1 MPLNPFPAPRT
12 LSQPLPKFTEEE
24 LVALLQARSEAGFSY
39 LYDNYAAA
47 LYGLLLQMTGQPEAA
62 ADLLQEVFVKIWN
75 HIDRYDATI
84 ARLYTWMIQ
93 ITRNTALDYL
103 KSKNYKKSQQ
113 NQPLSDAVSEKAPL
127 NSLAATDYIGLAKVL
142 EQLDGDKKQLIDLA
156 YYKGYTQDEISQC
169 LGIPLGTVKTR
180 LRAAFV
186 ILRKLLKDYR

>member
-1 MPLNPFPAPRT
+1 MGH
-12 LSQPLPKFTEEE
+12 QLPQHTEEE
-24 LVALLQARSEAGFSY
+24 LVALLQTRSEAGFSY
-39 LYDNYAAA
+39 LYDNYASA
-47 LYGLLLQMTGQPEAA
+47 LYGLLLQMTGTPEAA

-75 HIDRYDATI
+75 NINRYDPSI

-103 KSKNYKKSQQ
+103 KSKNYKKSRQ
-113 NQPLSDAVSEKAPL
+113 NQPLSDAVSESKAQ
-127 NSLAATDYIGLAKVL
+127 SSASTTDYIGLAKLL
-142 EQLDGDKKQLIDLA
+142 EQLDTDKKQLIDLA
-156 YYKGYTQDEISQC
+156 YYKGYTQDEISRS